1 MSTAQLISQIDALP
15 EALRAEVEDFV
26 AFLAQKQEKEPAIK
40 ERKIGLGKGS
50 FEMMPDFDEPLEEF
64 KDYM

>member
-15 EALRAEVEDFV
+15 EALKAEVEDFV
-26 AFLAQKQEKEPAIK
+26 AFLAQKQEKEQPIK
-40 ERKIGLGKGS
+40 KRKIGLGKGS